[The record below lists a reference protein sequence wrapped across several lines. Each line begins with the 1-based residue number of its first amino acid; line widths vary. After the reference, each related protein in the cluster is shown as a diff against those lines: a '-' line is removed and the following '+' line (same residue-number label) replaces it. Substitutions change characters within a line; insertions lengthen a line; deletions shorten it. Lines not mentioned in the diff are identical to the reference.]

1 MTAILLGSIS
11 TLADTSELQRRAFND
26 AFAEHGLGWTWD
38 REDYAAML
46 ATSGGQARIAE
57 QAEQRGQDVDA
68 AAVHATKSRLFQQAV
83 AADPP
88 PPRPGVVETIAG
100 ARRAGVRVGLV
111 TTTSPANVEA
121 LLSAVEG
128 VERSD
133 FDVVVDSSVV
143 SEPKPSPAAYAY
155 ALQRLG
161 ESAQDCVAVED
172 NVDGLAS
179 AVAAGLVCEAFP
191 NENTAGHDFSAASRS
206 ADHLDLAD
214 LRSLSA
220 GERA

>member
-26 AFAEHGLGWTWD
+26 AFAEHGLDWSWD
-38 REDYAAML
+38 RQEYASKL

-57 QAEQRGQDVDA
+57 QAAARGQDVDA
-68 AAVHATKSRLFQQAV
+68 AAVHATKSRLFQQAL
-83 AADPP
+83 ATAPP
-88 PPRPGVVETIAG
+88 PPRPGVVETITE
-100 ARRAGVRVGLV
+100 ARRAGLGVGLV
-111 TTTSPANVEA
+111 TTTSPENVEA
-121 LLSAVEG
+121 LLGALEG
-128 VERSD
+128 VDRSD

-155 ALQRLG
+155 ALERLG
-161 ESAQDCVAVED
+161 ESARDCVAVED

-191 NENTAGHDFSAASRS
+191 NENTAGHDFSAAARS
-206 ADHLDLAD
+206 ADHLSLAE
-214 LRSLSA
+214 LRSLGA
-220 GERA
+220 GAA